1 MGKIKAKAGTPVLGQ
16 LLSLISRNDF
26 NKALKETGA
35 DFAVKKLRSWDLM
48 VTMLFAVMHRSKGL
62 RELTSGLAG
71 FSEGLKHLGLSH
83 LPAKSTVSDANMV
96 RPPELF
102 ARVFADL
109 HRRYKGILSDSS
121 LPKNERWLAKLFL
134 VDSTTITLFKE
145 IMKACGRTPANGK
158 RKGGVKVHMGMWLQE
173 ELPSLVRI
181 TKAATNDRKFM
192 PYFRN
197 MAKGSILVFDKAYLN
212 YELYHHWISSGVG
225 FITRLHRQCVV
236 TILEDRT
243 VSEAQKALGV
253 LLDQWVLL
261 GPTDG
266 SNPLRVRL
274 VTYYDE
280 VNNREFQFITNVTKL
295 GAFNIAQAY
304 KQRWQ
309 IELLFKRL
317 KQNLKFTDF
326 LGDNENAI
334 RIQIWCALIADL
346 LITIKRKGFK
356 FKVQPAYS
364 TITGL
369 VRMHL
374 MRYVDLHELL
384 LCPNDPS
391 LFSNPESAQ
400 LTLFSASPP

>member
-1 MGKIKAKAGTPVLGQ
+1 MGKFRAKAGTPVLGQ
-16 LLSLISRNDF
+16 LLALISRRDF
-26 NKALKETGA
+26 KKALDETGA
-35 DFAVKKLRSWDLM
+35 DFAVKKLHTWDLM

-71 FSEGLKHLGLSH
+71 FCESLKHLGISH
-83 LPAKSTVSDANMV
+83 LPARSTISDANMV

-121 LPKNERWLAKLFL
+121 LPKNERWLGKLFL

-145 IMKACGRTPANGK
+145 IMKACGRTPADGK

-192 PYFRN
+192 PYFKD
-197 MAKGSILVFDKAYLN
+197 MAKGTILVFDKAYLN
-212 YELYHHWISSGVG
+212 YDLYRHWTNTGVG
-225 FITRLHRQCVV
+225 FVTRLHLRCVV
-236 TILEDRT
+236 TVTSERK
-243 VSEAQKALGV
+243 VSNAQKELGV
-253 LLDQWVLL
+253 IRDQWVLL
-261 GPTDG
+261 GHKDL
-266 SNPLRVRL
+266 SDPLEVRM
-274 VTYYDE
+274 VTYYDKE
-280 VNNREFQFITNVTKL
+280 NQREFQFITNVTKL

-326 LGDNENAI
+326 VGDNENAI

-346 LITIKRKGFK
+346 LVTIKRKTFK
-356 FKVQPAYS
+356 FNVQPAYS

-369 VRMHL
+369 IRMHL
-374 MRYVDLHELL
+374 MRYVDLRELL
-384 LCPNDPS
+384 LCPHDPT
-391 LFSNPESAQ
+391 LFGTPPTLQ
-400 LTLFSASPP
+400 VTLFSSSPP